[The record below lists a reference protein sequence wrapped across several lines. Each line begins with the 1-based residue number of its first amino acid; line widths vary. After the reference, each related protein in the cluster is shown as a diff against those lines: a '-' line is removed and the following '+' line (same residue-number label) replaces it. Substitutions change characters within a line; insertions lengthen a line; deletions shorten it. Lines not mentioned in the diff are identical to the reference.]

1 MKKKLITV
9 ALVGLMALGGT
20 GAVFAAANP
29 MANQITPNTG
39 GTATTKET
47 KESDD
52 QQLTAANTKTAISE
66 EQAKQTALNSIMGG
80 SFVSIELE
88 DEDGVI
94 VYGVE
99 IQAGTTTNDVKVD
112 ANTGKVLKNDQAN
125 DGNEKNDTK
134 EVTNGNDNDNIQN
147 NN

>member
-1 MKKKLITV
+1 MKKRLITV

-20 GAVFAAANP
+20 GAVFAATNP
-29 MANQITPNTG
+29 TANQITTNNG
-39 GTATTKET
+39 VTATAKET

-66 EQAKQTALNSIMGG
+66 EQAKQTALNSVMGG

-99 IQAGTTTNDVKVD
+99 IQAGTTTHDVKVD
-112 ANTGKVLKNDQAN
+112 AKTGAILKTDQ
-125 DGNEKNDTK
+125 
-134 EVTNGNDNDNIQN
+134 GNDNTEKKDAEESTNGKDNDNSQTN
-147 NN
+147 N